1 MHVSDWWLNSE
12 PSGKSL
18 VSYLETTWSSYKMYY
33 FYISKIKEVMVG
45 WYVEEVGDRECFQIL
60 AGKPSARFQL
70 GRPWRWEG
78 TIKLGLSEVG
88 YEDQR
93 LMELG

>member
-1 MHVSDWWLNSE
+1 M
-12 PSGKSL
+12 
-18 VSYLETTWSSYKMYY
+18 
-33 FYISKIKEVMVG
+33 G
-45 WYVEEVGDRECFQIL
+45 WYVEEVGDRECFRIL
-60 AGKPSARFQL
+60 AGKPARHPL

-78 TIKLGLSEVG
+78 NIQLGLSELD